1 MGNDLK
7 GKRVAFLA
15 TDGVEQVELA
25 EPWKAV
31 EKAGGEPELLSLE
44 TGEIQGFDHHDK
56 ADRFPIDLP
65 VADADASD
73 YDALV
78 LPGGVI
84 NPDMLRTDP
93 RAMDFVAAFFEQG
106 KPVASIC
113 HGPWSLVETGM
124 VAGRTVTSWPSLRT
138 DIENAGGTW
147 VDEEVV
153 VDRGLVTSRK
163 PDDLP
168 AFCAKLVEEIA
179 EGEHAEQREAAGAAG

>member
-15 TDGVEQVELA
+15 TDGVEQVELT